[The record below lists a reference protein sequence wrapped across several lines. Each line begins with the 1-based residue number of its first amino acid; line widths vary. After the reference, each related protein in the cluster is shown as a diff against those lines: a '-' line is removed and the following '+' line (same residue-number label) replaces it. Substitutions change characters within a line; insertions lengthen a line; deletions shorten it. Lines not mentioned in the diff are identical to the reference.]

1 MADVKEG
8 KKIPKV
14 EGQANLIVRKSI
26 PTFRKNDYP
35 PAKQNIQDMY
45 QLDEEELFGQTIDW
59 EKYIVSLCDKKMG
72 PEATEWRIRALLI
85 INSFYPVQEKWFH
98 QQFESLIQM
107 YNKDKEAAM
116 RIL

>member
-35 PAKQNIQDMY
+35 PAK
-45 QLDEEELFGQTIDW
+45 
-59 EKYIVSLCDKKMG
+59 
-72 PEATEWRIRALLI
+72 
-85 INSFYPVQEKWFH
+85 
-98 QQFESLIQM
+98 
-107 YNKDKEAAM
+107 
-116 RIL
+116 

>member
-1 MADVKEG
+1 
-8 KKIPKV
+8 
-14 EGQANLIVRKSI
+14 
-26 PTFRKNDYP
+26 
-35 PAKQNIQDMY
+35 
-45 QLDEEELFGQTIDW
+45 
-59 EKYIVSLCDKKMG
+59 MG

-116 RIL
+116 RILEIQRIDNKSVKTEME